1 MMSDLR
7 DEEGHGDGDDCAKY
21 LPEYRLATTDDIGIS
36 AEDLSEGDIYRD
48 SALDAE
54 GEWWRAGE
62 VVALYD
68 GEEIHVMAGR
78 ADPDEL
84 PKAPRH

>member
-1 MMSDLR
+1 L
-7 DEEGHGDGDDCAKY
+7 
-21 LPEYRLATTDDIGIS
+21 
-36 AEDLSEGDIYRD
+36 
-48 SALDAE
+48 
-54 GEWWRAGE
+54 RAGE